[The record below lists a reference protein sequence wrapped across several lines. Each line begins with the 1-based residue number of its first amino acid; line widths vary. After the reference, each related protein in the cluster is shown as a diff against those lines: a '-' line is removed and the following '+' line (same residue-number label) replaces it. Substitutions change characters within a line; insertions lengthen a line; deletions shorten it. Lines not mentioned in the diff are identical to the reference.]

1 MQSGIKTLVAVVA
14 LSVASV
20 AWTGESELFPN
31 IRKAR
36 KEAQESEPSSVVV
49 DEEMIVTAPKP
60 KRGHVPQFEYLLETY

>member
-1 MQSGIKTLVAVVA
+1 MQSGTKTLIVILA

-31 IRKAR
+31 IRKDR

-49 DEEMIVTAPKP
+49 D
-60 KRGHVPQFEYLLETY
+60 